1 MGAHVQLRE
10 LVDLAL
16 VLSGDLGVGLAFL
29 YELYESLTLETLTLI
44 LIYYSNY
51 INLNEL
57 VNVSGSSL
65 LPIQPRAVQAPA
77 PAHQWDDLGR
87 WLASRSL

>member
-16 VLSGDLGVGLAFL
+16 VLSGDLGVGLTIIVMRLFV
-29 YELYESLTLETLTLI
+29 SLTLETLTLI

-65 LPIQPRAVQAPA
+65 LLPIQPRAVQAPA
-77 PAHQWDDLGR
+77 PAHQRDDLG
-87 WLASRSL
+87 

>member
-29 YELYESLTLETLTLI
+29 YELYVSLTLETLTLI
-44 LIYYSNY
+44 LIYFSNY
-51 INLNEL
+51 INLFTFIF
-57 VNVSGSSL
+57 
-65 LPIQPRAVQAPA
+65 P
-77 PAHQWDDLGR
+77 
-87 WLASRSL
+87 

>member
-16 VLSGDLGVGLAFL
+16 VLSGDLGVGLTIIVMRLFV
-29 YELYESLTLETLTLI
+29 SFTLETLMLI

-65 LPIQPRAVQAPA
+65 LPIQPRAV
-77 PAHQWDDLGR
+77 
-87 WLASRSL
+87 